1 MNFLKA
7 YITFAA
13 STGIKLAVNLV
24 SVKIISLVIGAGGL
38 GQLGQFM
45 SVMNMVT
52 VLAGG
57 GIFTGVMKYVAEH
70 RGTPEEL
77 KRYLSTSSMIA
88 LTASILV
95 AIVLYICANLIS
107 KLLLGTPEYAGV
119 VYTLAAV
126 QFFIGA
132 NNYALAIVNGYED
145 IIGYAVITILGSI
158 TGTII
163 LYALTVYFKLK
174 GAMYGLILMPATL
187 AAFSI
192 PYILFRKHVAI
203 YQIVPKYN
211 HKIALQLLNYTAMLC
226 VTVCTMPLAQIV
238 LRKLIENYADWTAV
252 GYWQGIIKLSDAYL
266 MFIHVVLGNY
276 YLPKLASK
284 HTTYDMNLEVLRAAK
299 IIVPV
304 TALMSCSVY
313 FARDIIIELLFS
325 DAFVPMR
332 DYFAFQMIGDFLK
345 ICAYTLGYVAVAK
358 AMTRIYIIAE
368 LVQSIVFV
376 FIALFFLKVA
386 GPIGITYAY
395 AINYLIYLLLSV
407 FVYLRYIAAAN
418 SNSNARATA

>member
-7 YITFAA
+7 GFTFAT
-13 STGIKLAVNLV
+13 STGIKLAANLI
-24 SVKIISLVIGAGGL
+24 SVKIIAIVVGAQGL

-52 VLAGG
+52 TLAGG

-70 RGTPEEL
+70 RNTPDQL
-77 KRYLSTSSMIA
+77 DNYLSSSSSIS
-88 LTASILV
+88 LTASAVVALV
-95 AIVLYICANLIS
+95 LCVCATFIS
-107 KLLLGTPEYAGV
+107 RLLLGTAEYTGV
-119 VYTLAAV
+119 IYALAVV
-126 QFFIGA
+126 QFLIAA
-132 NNYALAIVNGYED
+132 NNFAIAIVNGHED
-145 IIGYAVITILGSI
+145 VKGYAVITVAGSI
-158 TGTII
+158 TGTVI

-174 GAMYGLILMPATL
+174 GAMYGLILMPAAL
-187 AAFSI
+187 SAFSV
-192 PYILFRKHVAI
+192 PYVLFRKRVAL
-203 YQIVPKYN
+203 YQLVPKYN

-226 VTVCTMPLAQIV
+226 VTVCTMPLAQIA
-238 LRKLIENYADWTAV
+238 LRKLIEKYADWTAV

-284 HTTYDMNLEVLRAAK
+284 HNSHDMNLEVLRAAK

-313 FARDIIIELLFS
+313 LARDIIIKLLFS
-325 DAFVPMR
+325 DSFVPMR

-358 AMTRIYIIAE
+358 AMTKMYIIAE
-368 LVQSIVFV
+368 IVQSVVFV
-376 FIALFFLKVA
+376 LIALFFLQVA

-395 AINYLIYLLLSV
+395 ATNYLIYLILSV
-407 FVYLRYIAAAN
+407 FVYLRYMAAN
-418 SNSNARATA
+418 SNSIAGTAA